1 MFNWWECAEFHS
13 RKLVY
18 VEKLSNFSGD
28 GASSGPHLQ
37 HLPGQPG
44 LHFQR
49 ELTPQHPA
57 ASGRRRPHRAKGV
70 QNTQTGRLKC
80 RKNKRLIF
88 YFLLLCMPVRCRWAD
103 GFSRVIDNRL
113 SVCVHAVSGWE
124 TYLRVW
130 HLEHI
135 LIGHVHLKGVNT
147 YDIIEE
153 NDSKRI
159 KKIKR

>member
-1 MFNWWECAEFHS
+1 
-13 RKLVY
+13 
-18 VEKLSNFSGD
+18 
-28 GASSGPHLQ
+28 
-37 HLPGQPG
+37 
-44 LHFQR
+44 
-49 ELTPQHPA
+49 
-57 ASGRRRPHRAKGV
+57 
-70 QNTQTGRLKC
+70 
-80 RKNKRLIF
+80 
-88 YFLLLCMPVRCRWAD
+88 MPVRCRWAD
-103 GFSRVIDNRL
+103 GSSRVLDNRL

-159 KKIKR
+159 KKIKRYQGGVGGVCISKYASQHGSTKF